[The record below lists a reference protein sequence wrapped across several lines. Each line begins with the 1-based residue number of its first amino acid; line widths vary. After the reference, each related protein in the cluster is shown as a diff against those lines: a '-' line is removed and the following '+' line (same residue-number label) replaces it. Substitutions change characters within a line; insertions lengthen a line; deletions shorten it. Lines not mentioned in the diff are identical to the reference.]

1 VPAYAVAGRDEL
13 DPFEARI
20 VDLQVIL
27 EANTTRTLAAAGR
40 KLANLV

>member
-1 VPAYAVAGRDEL
+1 L

-27 EANTTRTLAAAGR
+27 EASTPRELSTAGR
-40 KLANLV
+40 KLSRLL